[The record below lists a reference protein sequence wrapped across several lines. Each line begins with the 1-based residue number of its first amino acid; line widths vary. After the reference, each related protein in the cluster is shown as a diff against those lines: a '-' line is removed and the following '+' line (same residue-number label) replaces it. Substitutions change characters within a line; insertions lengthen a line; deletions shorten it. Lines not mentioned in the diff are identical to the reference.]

1 MGPMSPEPGP
11 RCVGVVGT
19 GVIGRAR
26 LGVWQRLGVPIAG
39 LYAHHRERGEAAA
52 KACGCPVFDTVEA
65 LLGTSGLADI
75 CLPTF
80 LHRQAVEQAV
90 RAGCRG
96 IVCEKPLALEPADV
110 EAIFELCDHADARL
124 FVAMVV
130 RFFPAYRE
138 VRDAVQTS
146 AFGCIREI
154 ALKRAGS
161 PPPPPG
167 SWFLDDELSGGM
179 LTDLLIHDV
188 DYATWLAG
196 DVATVEAVVEGA
208 GQLQYAHV
216 TLQHTSGAVSR
227 IEGGW
232 VADGPPL
239 ETGGSVV
246 CAQGTLRIATERP
259 YPPDQDPYLAQLR
272 HFHDAMADGTGFLVT
287 PREVIRVARIMA
299 VARES
304 ARNRCAMPMAPA
316 GMDA

>member
-1 MGPMSPEPGP
+1 MEPESNSW
-11 RCVGVVGT
+11 RVGVVGT

-26 LGVWQRLGVPIAG
+26 LAVWQRLGVPIAG

-52 KACGCPVFDTVEA
+52 KAYGCPVFDAVEA
-65 LLGTSGLADI
+65 LLGRSELADI

-90 RAGCRG
+90 GAGCRG
-96 IVCEKPLALEPADV
+96 IVCEKPLALEPGDV
-110 EAIFELCDHADARL
+110 EAIFELCNHVDARL

-138 VRDAVQTS
+138 VRDAVQTN
-146 AFGCIREI
+146 AFGSVREI
-154 ALKRAGS
+154 TLKRVGS
-161 PPPPPG
+161 PPPPVG
-167 SWFLDDELSGGM
+167 SWFLDDGLSGGM

-196 DVATVEAVVEGA
+196 DVATVEAAVEGS
-208 GQLQYAHV
+208 GQLQYAHL
-216 TLQHTSGAVSR
+216 TLVHTSGAVSR

-239 ETGGSVV
+239 ETSGSVA

-272 HFHDAMADGTGFLVT
+272 HFHDAMANGTPFLVT
-287 PREVIRVARIMA
+287 PREVIRTARIMA
-299 VARES
+299 AARES
-304 ARNRCAMPMAPA
+304 ARNHCVLPMAPA
-316 GMDA
+316 VVHA